1 MQSAFGGRDS
11 LHHRIHQ
18 HTVFSWDGRSP
29 HQLPQNIRSHT
40 RRCRTLLSAL
50 FRSRALGASGV
61 TGIIFWPHQTR
72 RGPPQQHFRVARFQ
86 SGGVRRRRFA
96 LHHLW
101 KKIPRRRAHLRG
113 AKARTAKIY
122 AVVIFSEEKDGI
134 PVLLKYFGSLTT
146 RWRIDPPADFVRQK
160 HPPR

>member
-1 MQSAFGGRDS
+1 MKFSPSPYPSAYGALLRWPLAPPTPSERPTAHQTVPDS
-11 LHHRIHQ
+11 FVCSLREPD
-18 HTVFSWDGRSP
+18 TG
-29 HQLPQNIRSHT
+29 
-40 RRCRTLLSAL
+40 TL
-50 FRSRALGASGV
+50 GV
-61 TGIIFWPHQTR
+61 YGIIFWPHRIR
-72 RGPPQQHFRVARFQ
+72 RGPPQRHFGVARFR
-86 SGGVRRRRFA
+86 SGRVRRRRFA

-134 PVLLKYFGSLTT
+134 PILLKYFGSLTT